1 MLEEIGEDK
10 LSRTLATNQP
20 MFRTD
25 IDYEAAVAT
34 RAAALQRWSQL
45 DACQRREYRD
55 QADFEAKNS
64 VPDLKDQ
71 SLIPARNVQLLLK
84 EIRKRVDQD
93 DPLSLLGIEPLDFED
108 AAIELAETLENV
120 SEIREL
126 YKLRKAATGT
136 TKNAGITSDEA
147 SKLKNCFT
155 QGRELFLAGRN
166 GSLMVKPLNFFYA
179 LTAYAYGIIILNNPL
194 RYRKD
199 MIPGSHGMSYLPT
212 DIQAQFGG
220 DSPRGTFSDLV
231 GAFPTHLIKTV
242 IVSFN
247 IDCSSSIM
255 DYYHTRFDVS
265 IGTLLSMI
273 PEMADYYK
281 LTTGRNSRCF
291 PLQIVS
297 ANEPRSLTWEFQI
310 GNGEIRPSSEALE
323 RSFRDFPRSERNGKS
338 IVRVPAAHTSLL
350 KTCLYT
356 DLRGS
361 LWFIE
366 NPFHPIILPEIAI
379 HFLITSMFSNIMRYR
394 PDEWGSVLLNEVS
407 SGISLLTRHYF
418 SSFQRKFLLLVLR
431 SVSRYV
437 RYAM

>member
-71 SLIPARNVQLLLK
+71 SLIPAKNVQLLLK

-155 QGRELFLAGRN
+155 G
-166 GSLMVKPLNFFYA
+166 
-179 LTAYAYGIIILNNPL
+179 
-194 RYRKD
+194 
-199 MIPGSHGMSYLPT
+199 
-212 DIQAQFGG
+212 
-220 DSPRGTFSDLV
+220 
-231 GAFPTHLIKTV
+231 
-242 IVSFN
+242 
-247 IDCSSSIM
+247 
-255 DYYHTRFDVS
+255 
-265 IGTLLSMI
+265 
-273 PEMADYYK
+273 
-281 LTTGRNSRCF
+281 
-291 PLQIVS
+291 
-297 ANEPRSLTWEFQI
+297 
-310 GNGEIRPSSEALE
+310 
-323 RSFRDFPRSERNGKS
+323 
-338 IVRVPAAHTSLL
+338 
-350 KTCLYT
+350 
-356 DLRGS
+356 
-361 LWFIE
+361 
-366 NPFHPIILPEIAI
+366 
-379 HFLITSMFSNIMRYR
+379 
-394 PDEWGSVLLNEVS
+394 
-407 SGISLLTRHYF
+407 
-418 SSFQRKFLLLVLR
+418 
-431 SVSRYV
+431 
-437 RYAM
+437 